1 MLKNKKPNSFMVFF
15 RSVLLML
22 SLLPLMQSA
31 EAHQLRPAIVNLE
44 FTQNGLVKVHIQTNL
59 ESLIAGIGSNHDDTD
74 DSPQAERYNQ
84 LRALSSKQLSSEF
97 ELVAEATIS
106 QFNLAFD
113 SIKSDLSFVKL
124 GIPEIGNLNNSR
136 LSDLYLLALIPPAK
150 QQTDQSVNQYVTW
163 QYPQH
168 FGNNIAHFFYDK
180 TPLEKTSHWLT
191 KGATSPKFELNTAYV
206 AKPFSQVAVE
216 YTILGFEHIVPKGTD
231 HILFVLGLF
240 LLSVRLR
247 PLLLQITAFTLAH
260 SITLGLTIY
269 GAISLSPSVIEPLIA
284 LSIVAVG
291 VENIFVKE
299 LKTRRVV
306 IVFLFG
312 LLHGMGFA
320 GVLSGLGLPESDFL
334 TALIFFNLGVEAGQL
349 AVIATAFLL
358 VFWLL
363 KNPQRYRQWVVV
375 PTSILISLI
384 GILWTYER
392 VFL

>member
-1 MLKNKKPNSFMVFF
+1 
-15 RSVLLML
+15 ML

-363 KNPQRYRQWVVV
+363 KNPQRYRQWVVI

>member
-1 MLKNKKPNSFMVFF
+1 
-15 RSVLLML
+15 
-22 SLLPLMQSA
+22 MQIA

-44 FTQNGLVKVHIQTNL
+44 FTQNGSVKVHIQTNL
-59 ESLIAGIGSNHDDTD
+59 ESLIAGIDSNHDDTD

-84 LRALSSKQLSSEF
+84 LRALSSQQLSSEF

-113 SIKSDLSFVKL
+113 SIKSDLSFVEL
-124 GIPEIGNLNNSR
+124 SIPETGNLNKSR
-136 LSDLYLLALIPPAK
+136 LSELYLLALIPPAK

-163 QYPQH
+163 QYPQN

-180 TPLEKTSHWLT
+180 TPLEKTSYWLT
-191 KGATSPKFELNTAYV
+191 NGATSPKFELNTAYV

-247 PLLLQITAFTLAH
+247 PILLQVTAFTLAH

-291 VENIFVKE
+291 VENVFVKE

-349 AVIATAFLL
+349 AVIVTAFLL

-363 KNPQRYRQWVVV
+363 KDPQRYRQWVVI
-375 PTSILISLI
+375 PISILISLI

>member
-1 MLKNKKPNSFMVFF
+1 
-15 RSVLLML
+15 ML

-44 FTQNGLVKVHIQTNL
+44 FTQNGSVKVHIQTNL
-59 ESLIAGIGSNHDDTD
+59 ESLIAGINSNHDDTD

-124 GIPEIGNLNNSR
+124 GIPETGNLNKSR

-163 QYPQH
+163 QYPQN

-191 KGATSPKFELNTAYV
+191 NGATSPKFELNTAYV
-206 AKPFSQVAVE
+206 AKPFSQVAIE

-247 PLLLQITAFTLAH
+247 PLLLQVTAFTLAH

-291 VENIFVKE
+291 VENVFVKE

-363 KNPQRYRQWVVV
+363 KNPQRYRQWVVI

-392 VFL
+392 IFL

>member
-1 MLKNKKPNSFMVFF
+1 M
-15 RSVLLML
+15 
-22 SLLPLMQSA
+22 
-31 EAHQLRPAIVNLE
+31 
-44 FTQNGLVKVHIQTNL
+44 
-59 ESLIAGIGSNHDDTD
+59 
-74 DSPQAERYNQ
+74 
-84 LRALSSKQLSSEF
+84 
-97 ELVAEATIS
+97 VAEATIS

-124 GIPEIGNLNNSR
+124 GIPETGNLNKSR

-163 QYPQH
+163 QYPQN

-180 TPLEKTSHWLT
+180 TPLEKTSHLLT

-206 AKPFSQVAVE
+206 AKPFSQVAIE

-247 PLLLQITAFTLAH
+247 PLLLQVTAFTLAH

-291 VENIFVKE
+291 VENVFVKE

-363 KNPQRYRQWVVV
+363 KKPTALSPMGGDPNLNFNITNRYSVD
-375 PTSILISLI
+375 L
-384 GILWTYER
+384 
-392 VFL
+392 

>member
-1 MLKNKKPNSFMVFF
+1 
-15 RSVLLML
+15 ML

-44 FTQNGLVKVHIQTNL
+44 FTQNGSLKVHIQTNL
-59 ESLIAGIGSNHDDTD
+59 ESLIAGINSNHDDTD

-124 GIPEIGNLNNSR
+124 GIPETGNLNKSR
-136 LSDLYLLALIPPAK
+136 LSDLYLSALIPPAK

-163 QYPQH
+163 QYPQN

-206 AKPFSQVAVE
+206 AKPFSQVAIE

-247 PLLLQITAFTLAH
+247 PLLLQVTAFTLAH

-291 VENIFVKE
+291 VENVFVKE

-363 KNPQRYRQWVVV
+363 KNPQRYRQWVVI